1 VEYTINRAASG
12 PIAGEREAHPPF
24 LRELPMPSKVQ
35 ADIVAGIRQFVER
48 EVLPHASELE
58 HRDEYPTAIVE
69 GLKAQGLFGAN
80 VPAEFGG
87 LGLDYTTFAMVIEEL
102 ARGWMSIVGPLGTH
116 SVICDILHRF
126 GTERQRRMFLPGL
139 ASGERRGGLA
149 LSEAD
154 AGTDVQRIRTIAV
167 RDGAGYRINGSKM
180 WITNGRHG
188 NTFVL
193 AAKTDPAADP
203 PHAGISAFVIE
214 KGGAG
219 FRVGRDIDKLGY
231 KGVETC
237 ELLFDNFYVPADNL
251 IGGREG
257 QGFKQIMTGLESER
271 LNVAARGV
279 GLARAAFE
287 DALRYSQQRHT
298 FGKPICEHQTIQ
310 IKLADMATKIEAAR
324 LLVYSAAEKKDR
336 GERCDLEAGM
346 AKLFATETAQEV
358 ALEALRIHG
367 GAGYSKD
374 LNVERYYRDAP
385 LLIVGGGT
393 NELQRLII
401 ARQLIARHPAK

>member
-1 VEYTINRAASG
+1 MFAPDKMR
-12 PIAGEREAHPPF
+12 
-24 LRELPMPSKVQ
+24 Q
-35 ADIVAGIRQFVER
+35 QIVDGIRQFVER
-48 EVLPHASELE
+48 KIIPVASQLE
-58 HRDEYPTAIVE
+58 HNDEYPSEIVE
-69 GLKAQGLFGAN
+69 GMKDLGLFGAN
-80 VPAEFGG
+80 VPPEYGG
-87 LGLDYTTFAMVIEEL
+87 LGLDYTTFAMIIEEL
-102 ARGWMSIVGPLGTH
+102 SRGWMSVVGPLGTH
-116 SVICDILHRF
+116 SVICDIIHRF
-126 GTERQRRMFLPGL
+126 GTEEQRREFLPGL
-139 ASGERRGGLA
+139 ATGQRRGGLA

-154 AGTDVQRIRTIAV
+154 AGTDVQRLKTTATR
-167 RDGAGYRINGSKM
+167 RGDGYVINGSKM

-193 AAKTDPAADP
+193 AAKTEPKADP
-203 PHAGISAFVIE
+203 PYQGISAFIIE
-214 KGGAG
+214 KGGEG
-219 FRVGRDIDKLGY
+219 FNVARDIDKLGY

-237 ELLFDNFYVPADNL
+237 ELSFDNFFVPAKNL
-251 IGGREG
+251 VGGKEG
-257 QGFKQIMTGLESER
+257 DGFKHIMTGLESER
-271 LNVAARGV
+271 INVAARGV

-287 DALRYSQQRHT
+287 DAIQYAQQRHT

-346 AKLFATETAQEV
+346 AKLFATESAQEIV
-358 ALEALRIHG
+358 LESLRIHG

-374 LNVERYYRDAP
+374 FRVERYYRDAP

-401 ARQLIARHPAK
+401 AKGLVAKYPIK

>member
-1 VEYTINRAASG
+1 MSA
-12 PIAGEREAHPPF
+12 PDKMREH
-24 LRELPMPSKVQ
+24 
-35 ADIVAGIRQFVER
+35 IVGSIRQFVER
-48 EVLPHASELE
+48 NVIPVASRLE
-58 HRDEYPTAIVE
+58 HNDEYPAQIVE
-69 GLKAQGLFGAN
+69 GMKELGLFGAN
-80 VPAEFGG
+80 VPPDYGG
-87 LGLDYTTFAMVIEEL
+87 LGLDYTTFAMIVEEL
-102 ARGWMSIVGPLGTH
+102 ARGWMSVVGPLGTH
-116 SVICDILHRF
+116 SVICDIIHRF
-126 GTERQRRMFLPGL
+126 GSEEQRRQFLPGL

-154 AGTDVQRIRTIAV
+154 AGTDVQRIRTTAT
-167 RDGAGYRINGSKM
+167 RSHDGYLINGSKM
-180 WITNGRHG
+180 WITNARYG

-193 AAKTDPAADP
+193 AAKTDAKADP
-203 PHAGISAFVIE
+203 PYLGISAFVIE

-219 FRVGRDIDKLGY
+219 FHVTRDIDKLGY

-237 ELLFDNFYVPADNL
+237 EIVFENFFVPAANL
-251 IGGREG
+251 IGGQEG
-257 QGFKQIMTGLESER
+257 EGFGHIMTGLESER
-271 LNVAARGV
+271 INVAARGV

-287 DALRYSQQRHT
+287 DAIHYAQQRHT
-298 FGKPICEHQTIQ
+298 FGKPISEHQTIQ
-310 IKLADMATKIEAAR
+310 IKLADMGTKIEAAR

-346 AKLFATETAQEV
+346 AKLFATEAAQEI

-374 LNVERYYRDAP
+374 HNVERYYRDAP

-401 ARQLIARHPAK
+401 AKGLLARYPIK

>member
-1 VEYTINRAASG
+1 MFTPDR
-12 PIAGEREAHPPF
+12 
-24 LRELPMPSKVQ
+24 VQ
-35 ADIVAGIRQFVER
+35 QHIVANIREFIER
-48 EVLPHASELE
+48 QVLPVARELE
-58 HRDEYPTAIVE
+58 HRDEYPHEIVVGMKE
-69 GLKAQGLFGAN
+69 LGLFGCN
-80 VPAEFGG
+80 VPEEYGG
-87 LGLDYTTFAMVIEEL
+87 LALSYTTFALIIEEI
-102 ARGWMSIVGPLGTH
+102 ARGWMSLVGPIGTH
-116 SVICDILHRF
+116 SVICDIINRF
-126 GTERQRRMFLPGL
+126 GTEAQKREYLPGL

-154 AGTDVQRIRTIAV
+154 AGTDVQRLRTTATRV
-167 RDGAGYRINGSKM
+167 EGGYLINGSKM
-180 WITNGRHG
+180 WITNGRYG

-193 AAKTDPAADP
+193 VAKTDPQAEP
-203 PHAGISAFVIE
+203 PYKGISAFIIE
-214 KGGAG
+214 KDAHEDKS
-219 FRVGRDIDKLGY
+219 FHIVREIDKLGY

-237 ELLFDNFYVPADNL
+237 ELYFDNFFVPAKNL

-257 QGFKQIMTGLESER
+257 AGFKHVMTGLESER
-271 LNVAARGV
+271 INVAARGV

-287 DALRYSQQRHT
+287 DAIHYAQQRHT

-310 IKLADMATKIEAAR
+310 IKLAEMGTKIEAAR
-324 LLVYSAAEKKDR
+324 LLTYSAAEKKDR

-401 ARQLIARHPAK
+401 AKGLLAKYPAK

>member
-1 VEYTINRAASG
+1 MFAT
-12 PIAGEREAHPPF
+12 AHADKM
-24 LRELPMPSKVQ
+24 RH
-35 ADIVAGIRQFVER
+35 DIVQSIRQFVAR
-48 EVLPHASELE
+48 HVLPVASELE
-58 HRDEYPTAIVE
+58 HRDAYPTEIVA
-69 GLKAQGLFGAN
+69 GMKDLGLFGAN
-80 VPAEFGG
+80 VPAEYGG

-116 SVICDILHRF
+116 SVICDIIQRF
-126 GTERQRRMFLPGL
+126 GTDTQRRAFLPGL

-154 AGTDVQRIRTIAV
+154 AGTDVERLRTTAT
-167 RDGAGYRINGSKM
+167 RSGDGYLINGSKM

-203 PHAGISAFVIE
+203 PRSGISAFVIE
-214 KGGAG
+214 KGGEG

-237 ELLFDNFYVPADNL
+237 ELFFDNFFVPAANL

-257 QGFKQIMTGLESER
+257 EGFKQIMTGLESER
-271 LNVAARGV
+271 INVAARGV
-279 GLARAAFE
+279 GLAQAAFE
-287 DALRYSQQRHT
+287 DAIHYAQQRHT
-298 FGKPICEHQTIQ
+298 FGKPIAEHQTIQ
-310 IKLADMATKIEAAR
+310 IKLADMGTKIEAAR

-358 ALEALRIHG
+358 ALEALRVFG

-374 LNVERYYRDAP
+374 HRVERYYRDAP
-385 LLIVGGGT
+385 LLIIGGGT

-401 ARQLIARHPAK
+401 AKGLVARYPAK

>member
-1 VEYTINRAASG
+1 MPNTNKMQQDVVAS
-12 PIAGEREAHPPF
+12 
-24 LRELPMPSKVQ
+24 
-35 ADIVAGIRQFVER
+35 IRQFVER
-48 EVLPHASELE
+48 VILPVASRLE
-58 HRDEYPTAIVE
+58 HADEYPREIVE
-69 GLKAQGLFGAN
+69 GMRELGLFGCN
-80 VPAEFGG
+80 VPVEFGG
-87 LGLDYTTFAMVIEEL
+87 LGLDYTTFARIVEEIS
-102 ARGWMSIVGPLGTH
+102 RGWMSAVGPLGTH
-116 SVICDILHRF
+116 SVICDVIARF
-126 GTERQRRMFLPGL
+126 GTAEQRGRFLPGL

-149 LSEAD
+149 LSETD
-154 AGTDVQRIRTIAV
+154 AGTDVQRIRTTATL
-167 RDGAGYRINGSKM
+167 DGHGYRINGSKM

-193 AAKTDPAADP
+193 AAKTDTAASPAY
-203 PHAGISAFVIE
+203 AGISAFIIE
-214 KGGAG
+214 KGGEG

-237 ELLFDNFYVPADNL
+237 ELFFEDFYVPAANL
-251 IGGREG
+251 IGGQEG
-257 QGFKQIMTGLESER
+257 EGFKQIMTGLESER
-271 LNVAARGV
+271 INVAARGV

-287 DALRYSQQRHT
+287 DAIRYAQQRQT

-358 ALEALRIHG
+358 ALEALRVHG

-393 NELQRLII
+393 NELQRLVI
-401 ARQLIARHPAK
+401 AKGLIARYAI